1 MAGQVSIIGRAIE
14 VERIVNL
21 LNDGRCVILDG
32 APGIGKTSVLNEVV
46 RQLDGTQQFSIVP
59 VVATSASQPIPLGA
73 LAGYLAGAA
82 PGADDLARVQ
92 ESLIQRSGGLTLL
105 VMVDDGH
112 LLDDYSA
119 LAIQQLVV
127 AGRAQMLASVREGA
141 LASDPFEAIV
151 GQDRSVRVPL
161 GPLGEPDVSELV
173 AAELGGPVDARLA
186 RDAWS
191 ASQGNPM
198 VVSLLVEAGVRSAA
212 IVQHH
217 GLWTLTGS
225 LAPHPRLLALIG
237 AQLELLSP
245 VERNAID
252 VIALAEPLEAAVTAR
267 LVPPGVIASLSQR
280 GLVVGVG
287 VDGEGQT
294 SLRLVHPLFG
304 DAARERLPEER
315 RNSVITELAAA
326 LDLTHGSDADLLLR
340 VAMWGSAAHCP
351 LDPDLLLRAAAVA
364 RTRSIESAIHLLQ
377 AAMVAGAPAS
387 VALDLAHALIVA
399 GRVSEAEAALTDFD
413 RQGLTDAERVF
424 GCMTRAFGLIWT
436 LQRPEVA
443 LTLLDEERSTSGT
456 DPLLSGLLDAAES
469 GAHLMRGDV
478 VSAVRAG
485 TRALATSDIGDL
497 ATVVAAI
504 GTAVGLVCQGRNGEA
519 TEVADRVGDAAIR
532 LVDTA
537 PPMVAGLRAARWEAL
552 DCAGDLTALKAEAE
566 LALVRAVEAGDDFM
580 VSRTNKSL
588 ARVALLAGRPR
599 NAVRHLRQALV
610 ATHGFDRNFEA
621 WLLAQLAEALAV
633 AGDRHEAR
641 RSLIRS
647 DDVGT
652 VAVVFAADRVRA
664 EAAVLA
670 AEGLIAQAA
679 KLSASGA
686 REAMGHTMAGQALSC
701 WYQALRF
708 GHAGAARELSQLTE
722 VDGVMAAICREHA
735 AALLARDG
743 DALDRVAS
751 RFVTLGASL
760 FGAEAGM
767 AAATAHQ
774 RRGLT
779 DKATASFEQARLLLV
794 PTDPAATPTLVS
806 TPSVVV
812 RLTPRER
819 EVAQLAALGLADRA
833 IADRLRLSVRTVGT
847 HLNRAYAKLGVQGRT
862 GLSSVFATSP
872 PDHSDDR

>member
-1 MAGQVSIIGRAIE
+1 
-14 VERIVNL
+14 
-21 LNDGRCVILDG
+21 
-32 APGIGKTSVLNEVV
+32 
-46 RQLDGTQQFSIVP
+46 
-59 VVATSASQPIPLGA
+59 
-73 LAGYLAGAA
+73 
-82 PGADDLARVQ
+82 LARVQ

-141 LASDPFEAIV
+141 LASDAFEAIV
-151 GQDRSVRVPL
+151 GPDQSVRVPL
-161 GPLGEPDVSELV
+161 GPLGEPDVSDLV
-173 AAELGGPVDARLA
+173 AVQLGGPVDARLA

-245 VERNAID
+245 LERNAID

-267 LVPPGVIASLSQR
+267 LVPSGVIASLSR
-280 GLVVGVG
+280 RRIVVG

-294 SLRLVHPLFG
+294 RLRLVHPLFG
-304 DAARERLPEER
+304 DAARERLTEER
-315 RNSVITELAAA
+315 RNSVITELAGA
-326 LDLTHGSDADLLLR
+326 LDLSHGSDADLLLR

-387 VALDLAHALIVA
+387 VALDLAHALVVA

-413 RQGLTDAERVF
+413 RQGLTDAERVS
-424 GCMTRAFGLIWT
+424 GCMTRAIGLIWT

-485 TRALATSDIGDL
+485 TRALATPDIGDL

-504 GTAVGLVCQGRNGEA
+504 GTTVGLVYQGRHAEA

-537 PPMVAGLRAARWEAL
+537 PPMVAGLRAARWEAF
-552 DCAGDLTALKAEAE
+552 DYAGDLTALKAEAE

-580 VSRTNKSL
+580 LSRTNKSL

-599 NAVRHLRQALV
+599 HAVRHLRQALV

-722 VDGVMAAICREHA
+722 VHGVMAATCREHA

-751 RFVTLGASL
+751 QFVTLGASL

-779 DKATASFEQARLLLV
+779 DKATASFEQARLLLD

-806 TPSVVV
+806 TPSVVI

-847 HLNRAYAKLGVQGRT
+847 HLNRAYTKLGVQGRT

-872 PDHSDDR
+872 ADHSDDR